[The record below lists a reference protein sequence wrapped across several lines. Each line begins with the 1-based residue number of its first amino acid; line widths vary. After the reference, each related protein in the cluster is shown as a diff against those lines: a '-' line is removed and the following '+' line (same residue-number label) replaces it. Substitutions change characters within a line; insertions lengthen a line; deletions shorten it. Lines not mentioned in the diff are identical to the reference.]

1 MVRSSFMK
9 TGHSD
14 VLRNLVPFVQFKKRE
29 KHSWRSVNFSKV
41 AGLKLTLV
49 HDCFSRC
56 LNCTSGTNSRNAS
69 QVLFFFKA
77 CSICRLLYLCFKKNL
92 TKNLWDSWLGKGFHL
107 CWTLLSGNYTK
118 PCNFCGLRSLL
129 LNTWDSFPYL
139 ILTSNPSKFFRGHCF
154 LICAFPISNP
164 EKHYLILF

>member
-1 MVRSSFMK
+1 MIVCNWHLILMVRSSFMK

-41 AGLKLTLV
+41 ARLKLTLL
-49 HDCFSRC
+49 HGCFSRY

-77 CSICRLLYLCFKKNL
+77 CSICRLLYLCFKKIWRRICEILGLVKVFIHAEYCYQGIIPNL
-92 TKNLWDSWLGKGFHL
+92 A
-107 CWTLLSGNYTK
+107 
-118 PCNFCGLRSLL
+118 
-129 LNTWDSFPYL
+129 
-139 ILTSNPSKFFRGHCF
+139 TSVV
-154 LICAFPISNP
+154 
-164 EKHYLILF
+164 